1 MGVVICAI
9 IKSVGKFVLKIQAN
23 GGLGSAFDELML
35 NHCLCQHHGVRIA
48 GVIINKVIPAKYEQT
63 KNYMSKALMFNWGV
77 PLCKFWYSYCFPM
90 IRLILSYLHRG
101 LSFFLICHRVRGSF
115 GMQVGCIPDRHFL
128 GCPAIADLE
137 RLFKTKLLA
146 GQAHVMKHYSVSEI
160 NLVTTSLGTFMETL
174 RSKPSRTL
182 YLCHVTRNDVI
193 LGFLGEYQ
201 RRLQIGESFESTLVL
216 CGRSGHYNLSEDM
229 EEMIKSW
236 GAPVLHVGYSTHQA
250 MEMIDNYTPKLN
262 SDDTHRVQDA
272 IEHYEKY
279 IDFDQVLQRISDKED
294 V

>member
-77 PLCKFWYSYCFPM
+77 PL
-90 IRLILSYLHRG
+90 L
-101 LSFFLICHRVRGSF
+101 
-115 GMQVGCIPDRHFL
+115 GCIPDRHFL